1 MIDITRETVAYLI
14 MGMAALVGLPLL
26 FLRLRR
32 RRREKLRRRGIKRYG
47 H

>member
-1 MIDITRETVAYLI
+1 MFGPAGEMIAYAIIVLV
-14 MGMAALVGLPLL
+14 ALVGLV
-26 FLRLRR
+26 FAIVGTRR